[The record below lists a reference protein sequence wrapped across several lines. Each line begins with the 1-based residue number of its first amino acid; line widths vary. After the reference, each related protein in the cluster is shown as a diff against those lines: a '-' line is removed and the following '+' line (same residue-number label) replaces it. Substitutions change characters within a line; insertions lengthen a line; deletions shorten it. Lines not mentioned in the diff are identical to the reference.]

1 MNQPTEHL
9 QQDLDILTKT
19 GLIEVT
25 TNENGETVY
34 KTKDNIQ
41 NLTDE
46 QLLDIIIKTLEQET
60 EK

>member
-41 NLTDE
+41 NLTNE
-46 QLLDIIIKTLEQET
+46 QLLDIVMKALENQ
-60 EK
+60 

>member
-1 MNQPTEHL
+1 MNQPPEHL

-46 QLLDIIIKTLEQET
+46 QLLDIVMKALEN
-60 EK
+60 

>member
-34 KTKDNIQ
+34 KTKTNIQ
-41 NLTDE
+41 NLTNE